1 MRQYFARSAVDWSHE
16 LWMYSAFTHFL
27 CCDPVCKWTRC
38 RRRSQSQAQALV
50 SPRTNNINGHCCCTR
65 RMCHT
70 QFAEGKWSWDRLY
83 TYQLVKHIQ
92 GGVVQG
98 VKGRSGYC
106 RQSQSALRSSDGR
119 GGIGAT
125 KTNTSNNMFMV

>member
-1 MRQYFARSAVDWSHE
+1 MRQYFGLQWIGHMSFGCTQHLRIFCAV
-16 LWMYSAFTHFL
+16 
-27 CCDPVCKWTRC
+27 TRFANGLVVAAA
-38 RRRSQSQAQALV
+38 AQASV

-70 QFAEGKWSWDRLY
+70 QFAEGKWSWDRLF

-106 RQSQSALRSSDGR
+106 RQSQSALRSSEGR

-125 KTNTSNNMFMV
+125 KTNTSKNMFMV